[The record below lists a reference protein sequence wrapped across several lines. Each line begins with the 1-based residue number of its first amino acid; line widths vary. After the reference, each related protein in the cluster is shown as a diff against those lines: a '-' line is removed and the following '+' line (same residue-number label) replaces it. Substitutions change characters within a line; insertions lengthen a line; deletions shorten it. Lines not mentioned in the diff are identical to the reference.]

1 MPSSKRESSLRE
13 YKSLFPYLF
22 RYRRRYLG
30 GLICLVT
37 IDAAQIIIP
46 QFIRKAVDI
55 IVEGSFKLKSLL
67 FIALGMITVTAVISL
82 GRFFWRYF
90 IHGSSQRIETEMR
103 ERLFDHLLTLSWD
116 FYQKNKIGDLMA
128 RSINDLG
135 AVRMSIGMGF
145 VAFIDFI
152 FMATSILIIIFIQDA
167 RSAFFAV
174 LPLPVVTILILI
186 FGSAVGNRFL
196 RAQESYSRM
205 SDTVQETFAGMRVVK
220 SFVKEWWFI
229 KKFAA
234 SNDDYREVNMEHAKL
249 EGFFF
254 PLVSFLS
261 GLTSVILFLVGGRR
275 VIEGS
280 MSPGGLVA
288 LFRYLQMLIWPLMG
302 AGFMVNMIQRGA
314 VGLRRVNEVMRTVPS
329 IRSPDAPAGKDA
341 ACTAFTPPQTVPAIE
356 IHDFSFA
363 YEKKGDVLSGISL
376 SVPRG
381 AWLGILGRT
390 GSGKST
396 LIKSLTRM
404 IDPPPGAVKIFG
416 VDVREWD
423 LGHLRSLFAV
433 TPQDSY
439 LFSDSIKN
447 NMGYGLENPRE
458 AQLEKAA
465 DISALERDLENFN
478 RGWDTLIGERGLTLS
493 GGQKQRVAI
502 SRAVILDREFLILD
516 DSLSAVDADTEK
528 RILSRLLAERKGKT
542 TIIISHRVSS
552 LRHAGMVAVLEKGR
566 IAEYGSP
573 AELAAAGGYY
583 ARTAALQQL
592 EAHDG

>member
-1 MPSSKRESSLRE
+1 
-13 YKSLFPYLF
+13 
-22 RYRRRYLG
+22 
-30 GLICLVT
+30 
-37 IDAAQIIIP
+37 
-46 QFIRKAVDI
+46 
-55 IVEGSFKLKSLL
+55 
-67 FIALGMITVTAVISL
+67 
-82 GRFFWRYF
+82 
-90 IHGSSQRIETEMR
+90 MR